1 VRCRGAMTS
10 LALVLLGTTA
20 AAPAAAQRTA
30 PDDGLPEVGDAS
42 VELSWPEV
50 RALIEELTRF
60 RLEGAAARA
69 RPPVD
74 ALVHS
79 ARLRL
84 TLGDGVLLADGT
96 IEVEV
101 LREGWTVV
109 PLFAEPVAL
118 RGVTGEG
125 EPARIAAAADG
136 GPGLLL
142 REPGVHRLTVSYAT
156 AVDPR
161 MGPKSVA
168 LPMPLAASVEATFV
182 VDGRVEDVSAV
193 GAVLVRSTPARAAS
207 GVEGPVTEHL
217 LAVHA
222 PRHFVLQFVARRPLT
237 GARPIAVEPAPGTGT
252 PGEAGAS
259 PPEPAPPS
267 LPPRP
272 ARYRSTAAIDV
283 AVEPA
288 AVRVA
293 AQLELAIHD
302 APLEELRLDPLPGW
316 EIVKALVDGSDE
328 PLRVEPVAEGLAV
341 RFPYA
346 IEERARITL
355 WLERTNERRLER
367 VEAPVLVVQGAYR
380 QEGEIGFRLDSTIEG
395 TPERSEG
402 GAPADP
408 AEVRLPAGAVAQF
421 AFRFHKVPYVV
432 GMSLRYHEPRAVLT
446 AAVRRALVRVVA
458 TLDGKTVVDAAWQM
472 LNSRHSYLAVTLPA
486 GVEPWGAFLDGR
498 PVQIGQRADRPQVA
512 LIALPRPERAPGVPE
527 PFTVE
532 LIYYAKRDRF
542 EDFADWTMALPRVD
556 LPVAVLDVE
565 AWLPPGIVYEPREGP
580 LQLAAAVPELTVED
594 WRAGQFRDE
603 ATGRRGG
610 EWDSRRLGNLEDL
623 ARGTLAARFEL
634 PREGTL
640 LAWHGVIFD
649 AGEGA
654 TLEVATRPSWF
665 DDLAWWVTAVL
676 LLVAGGLL
684 ALSLGAW
691 AAGQRRRGAGLLAG
705 AVAVGAAVTAGSFFV
720 PVADAYAAFV
730 GFAVAGIAVGATNLF
745 RWIAARRPRAA

>member
-1 VRCRGAMTS
+1 MAPV
-10 LALVLLGTTA
+10 ALVLLVATA
-20 AAPAAAQRTA
+20 AVPAAAQRTP
-30 PDDGLPEVGDAS
+30 PDDGLPDVGDAS
-42 VELSWPEV
+42 VELSWQEV

-60 RLEGAAARA
+60 RLQGAEARA

-79 ARLRL
+79 ARIRL
-84 TLGDGVLLADGT
+84 TVGDGVLLADGT
-96 IEVEV
+96 VEVEV

-118 RGVTGEG
+118 RGVSGEG
-125 EPARIAAAADG
+125 EPARVSTTGDG
-136 GPGLLL
+136 QPGLLL
-142 REPGVHRLTVSYAT
+142 REPGLHRLAVSYAT
-156 AVDPR
+156 AVDPK

-182 VDGRVEDVSAV
+182 VDSRIEDVSAL
-193 GAVLVRSTPARAAS
+193 GAVLVRSTPARPAP
-207 GVEGPVTEHL
+207 GVEGPVTQHE
-217 LAVHA
+217 LAVHS

-237 GARPIAVEPAPGTGT
+237 GARPIAAEPAPGTGT
-252 PGEAGAS
+252 AGETTA
-259 PPEPAPPS
+259 PPLEPAPPPP
-267 LPPRP
+267 PPRP

-293 AQLELAIHD
+293 AQLELAVHD
-302 APLEELRLDPLPGW
+302 APLEELQLDPLPDW
-316 EIVKALVDGSDE
+316 EIVKALLEGSDE
-328 PLRVEPVAEGLAV
+328 PLRVEPAAEGLSI
-341 RFPYA
+341 RFPYPV
-346 IEERARITL
+346 EERARVTL
-355 WLERTNERRLER
+355 RLERANERKLER
-367 VEAPVLVVQGAYR
+367 VEAPVLVVHGAYR

-395 TPERSEG
+395 TPDRIEG

-421 AFRFHKVPYVV
+421 AFRFHKVPYTA
-432 GMSLRYHEPRAVLT
+432 GMTLRYHEPRAVLT
-446 AAVRRALVRVVA
+446 AAVQRALVRVVA
-458 TLDGKTVVDAAWQM
+458 TPDGKTVVDAAWHM

-486 GVEPWGAFLDGR
+486 GVEPWGAFIDGR
-498 PVQIGQRADRPQVA
+498 PVQIGQRTDRPQVA
-512 LIALPRPERAPGVPE
+512 LIAVPRPERAPGIPE

-532 LIYYAKRDRF
+532 VIYYAKRDRF
-542 EDFADWTMALPRVD
+542 EDFADWTLPLPRVD

-565 AWLPPGIVYEPREGP
+565 AWLPPDIVYEPREGP
-580 LQLAAAVPELTVED
+580 LQPAAAVPDLTVED
-594 WRAGQFRDE
+594 WRTGKFRDE
-603 ATGRRGG
+603 TAADRAR
-610 EWDSRRLGNLEDL
+610 EWDNQRLGNLEDL

-640 LAWHGVIFD
+640 LSWHGVIFD

-665 DDLAWWVTAVL
+665 DDLVWWIAAVL

-691 AAGQRRRGAGLLAG
+691 AAGRGRRGAGLLAG
-705 AVAVGAAVTAGSFFV
+705 AVAAGAAVTAGSWFV
-720 PVADAYAAFV
+720 PVADPYAAFI
-730 GFAVAGIAVGATNLF
+730 GFAVAGIAVGAVNLF
-745 RWIAARRPRAA
+745 RWIAARRPRTA